1 MNIGDI
7 VQIDPEMETFGGC
20 LAVVTEANPS
30 GRIMAYVQSAGVPG
44 QQYIF
49 LNAGKYEPTGGR
61 AVWVAGGES

>member
-20 LAVVTEANPS
+20 LAVVTEIKHN

-49 LNAGKYEPTGGR
+49 LNADKYEPTGGR
-61 AVWVAGGES
+61 AMWVVGGES